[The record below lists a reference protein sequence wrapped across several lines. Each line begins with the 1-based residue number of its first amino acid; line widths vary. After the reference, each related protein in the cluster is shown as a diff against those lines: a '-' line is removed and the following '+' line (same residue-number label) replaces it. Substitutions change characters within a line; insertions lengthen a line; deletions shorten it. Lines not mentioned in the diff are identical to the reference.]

1 MSKKNSIHT
10 SWDRTSN
17 LPICSGPR
25 ERVRYYTYGSSSDF
39 APSDTLTDFKDR
51 VLLEKLRVPQLFRK
65 FPTFRETEM
74 L

>member
-1 MSKKNSIHT
+1 M
-10 SWDRTSN
+10 
-17 LPICSGPR
+17 